1 MGSRVRVPYAPQV
14 FFRFIKITGA
24 LVQLVR
30 IHACH
35 AWGHGFE
42 SRTHRWDSRTTE
54 SLKATKSTI
63 SMNCGLFL
71 YSASA
76 NPRTSNSPLRTK
88 FRYQIVTEKLP
99 SDYCN
104 DFHAN
109 SLICPLLSQFC
120 LLIIQLITFPLWHCV
135 TIVTKDIKTDAFM
148 SKSTFKILFYL
159 RKNYVW
165 KSHSTLTLLATQ
177 NYPFLLKYDCPLWLK

>member
-1 MGSRVRVPYAPQV
+1 MPVTHGVTGSSPVRTAETQGQLRVWKRQSPQFQWIV
-14 FFRFIKITGA
+14 DF
-24 LVQLVR
+24 
-30 IHACH
+30 
-35 AWGHGFE
+35 
-42 SRTHRWDSRTTE
+42 
-54 SLKATKSTI
+54 
-63 SMNCGLFL
+63 FL

-88 FRYQIVTEKLP
+88 FRYQVVTEKLP

-159 RKNYVW
+159 RKNYVN
-165 KSHSTLTLLATQ
+165 KEGKASIMIRITVNGEMS
-177 NYPFLLKYDCPLWLK
+177 

>member
-1 MGSRVRVPYAPQV
+1 
-14 FFRFIKITGA
+14 
-24 LVQLVR
+24 
-30 IHACH
+30 
-35 AWGHGFE
+35 
-42 SRTHRWDSRTTE
+42 
-54 SLKATKSTI
+54 
-63 SMNCGLFL
+63 MNCGLFL

-159 RKNYVW
+159 RKNYVNKEGKASIMIRITVNGEMSQFSSKLDVEPRLW
-165 KSHSTLTLLATQ
+165 DTKLYKPQ
-177 NYPFLLKYDCPLWLK
+177 NVL

>member
-1 MGSRVRVPYAPQV
+1 MIIISILQFYE
-14 FFRFIKITGA
+14 ISWLCK
-24 LVQLVR
+24 LK
-30 IHACH
+30 
-35 AWGHGFE
+35 

-63 SMNCGLFL
+63 SINCGLFL

-109 SLICPLLSQFC
+109 SLIFPLLSQFC

-135 TIVTKDIKTDAFM
+135 TIVTEDIKTDAFM

-159 RKNYVW
+159 
-165 KSHSTLTLLATQ
+165 
-177 NYPFLLKYDCPLWLK
+177 